1 MLTVNQKDLIRKF
14 KEEQKVRA
22 LAIRSLKDEMKA
34 GMRGEETTNKPWKIQ
49 ASLLPTAKYEFRH
62 HHIAYCTLRGRT
74 MDEIEKGG
82 DHSRNE
88 AYIDSLIKAFK
99 EKFDAAA

>member
-1 MLTVNQKDLIRKF
+1 MLTAKQKELIRIY

-22 LAIRSLKDEMKA
+22 LGIRSLKDEIKA
-34 GMRGEETTNKPWKIQ
+34 GMRGEETTHKPWAIQ
-49 ASLLPTAKYEFRH
+49 GSMLPHAKYEYRH
-62 HHIAYCTLRGRT
+62 HHIAYCTMRGRT

-88 AYIDSLIKAFK
+88 AYIESLIKAFK
-99 EKFDAAA
+99 EKFDAT